1 MQAENFKYQ
10 HDKSIQL
17 NREENERIV
26 EAVEKENGIVIFL
39 NIAFVSL
46 FSLFKKILNLR
57 YFH

>member
-26 EAVEKENGIVIFL
+26 EAVEKENGIVKFL
-39 NIAFVSL
+39 NI
-46 FSLFKKILNLR
+46 
-57 YFH
+57 